1 MTTNHRRIDL
11 QQVRNYLQRQATTGR
26 FKVDRYV
33 EDIPALLREC
43 YMDEVRKRGMGFVE
57 DAHTVAHLAKAARW
71 LVDTSCKPSLMLYG
85 TFGNGKTT
93 LARAIAKLITLLYA
107 SPYTHECKT
116 VRIVSALKFITMCK
130 NEPERFE
137 QLKTAEL
144 LLIDDAGTEPSAVV
158 KIWGNELVPFTD
170 MIYHRY
176 ERQLFTIITSNLTM
190 AELSSKYGERIAD
203 RFEEMF
209 DRIPFENNSYRKL
222 PK

>member
-1 MTTNHRRIDL
+1 
-11 QQVRNYLQRQATTGR
+11 
-26 FKVDRYV
+26 V

-43 YMDEVRKRGMGFVE
+43 YMDEVRKRGRTFVE

-93 LARAIAKLITLLYA
+93 LARAIAKLIMMLYA
-107 SPYTHECKT
+107 SPYPHERKT

-130 NEPERFE
+130 NEPEHFE

-144 LLIDDAGTEPSAVV
+144 LLIDDTGTEPSSVV

-190 AELSSKYGERIAD
+190 AELSAKYGERIAD